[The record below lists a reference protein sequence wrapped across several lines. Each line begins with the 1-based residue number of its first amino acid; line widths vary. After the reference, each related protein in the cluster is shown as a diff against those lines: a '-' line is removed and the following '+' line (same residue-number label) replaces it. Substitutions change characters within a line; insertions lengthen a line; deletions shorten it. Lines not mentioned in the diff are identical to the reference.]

1 MNAHIHSLM
10 MRLNGCLHVDNKYVA
25 EFLQSIILDV
35 KHENNAQHFCLRTEF
50 FRLN

>member
-25 EFLQSIILDV
+25 EFLQSIILDI
-35 KHENNAQHFCLRTEF
+35 KHDNDPERFCL
-50 FRLN
+50 LLDYC